1 MNKSISNL
9 HPELS
14 IPGRTAGGLYAGASA
29 GHGVGA
35 SAAIGGGLDAGGVGA
50 GGVGAES
57 HVGSVSKK
65 VVKLTE
71 TQPESVKTVNEIS
84 VCFSLFTM
92 KLIVE
97 KFMW

>member
-1 MNKSISNL
+1 M
-9 HPELS
+9 
-14 IPGRTAGGLYAGASA
+14 YAGASA

-35 SAAIGGGLDAGGVGA
+35 SAAIGGGIGADGVGG

-84 VCFSLFTM
+84 VCFSYYILLYM
-92 KLIVE
+92 KN
-97 KFMW
+97 

>member
-1 MNKSISNL
+1 M
-9 HPELS
+9 
-14 IPGRTAGGLYAGASA
+14 YAGASS
-29 GHGVGA
+29 GHVGA
-35 SAAIGGGLDAGGVGA
+35 SAAIGGGLDGAGGA

-65 VVKLTE
+65 VVKLTG

-84 VCFSLFTM
+84 VCFSLFNV
-92 KLIVE
+92 KLIVG